1 MDVPATEAMA
11 PHAMAPDA
19 VTTDAMASDAVTIG
33 AIVPARYDCYRQ
45 AKNLTPAARFYASDV
60 AGIRQTGRM
69 LLSDEIH

>member
-11 PHAMAPDA
+11 PDAMAPDA
-19 VTTDAMASDAVTIG
+19 VTTDAMTIG

-60 AGIRQTGRM
+60 AGIRQTDRM
-69 LLSDEIH
+69 ILSDEIH